1 MESIT
6 TRIITLPPQSLRLL
20 AKNARYMRHEVYAQ
34 LVANIRRDGKL
45 TSVPFAFRDGDA
57 YTVLSGN
64 HRVRAAIDAGLTE
77 IEVMVTDDKLS
88 RDQQVAIQLSH
99 NALAGED
106 NLSVLKDLYEEI
118 ESLDLR
124 AYSGLDDKTLALIEE
139 VKIPAM
145 GEANLSYQTI
155 PLIFL
160 PSEIE
165 TAKETFEE
173 ARKLVSADEV
183 WVARFED
190 YDAFL
195 DAMAAASSAYAVIN
209 TATALAVVLG
219 VFARHQEDLADGWY
233 GEEEPK
239 HKKWVPLSS
248 VVGTY
253 DVPAEAAQV
262 IRKAALLMRDRG
274 EVDSSSLW
282 RALEFWAADYLAGE

>member
-45 TSVPFAFRDGDA
+45 TSVPFAFCDGGT

-64 HRVRAAIDAGLTE
+64 HRVRAAIDAGLAE
-77 IEVMVTDDKLS
+77 IEVMVTDDELS
-88 RDQQVAIQLSH
+88 REQQIAIQLSH
-99 NALAGED
+99 NSLAGED
-106 NLSVLKDLYEEI
+106 NLGVLKDLYEEI

-124 AYSGLDDKTLALIEE
+124 AYSGLDDKTLALIED
-139 VKIPAM
+139 VKVPAM
-145 GEANLSYQTI
+145 SEANLSYQTI

-160 PSEIE
+160 PSEVDA
-165 TAKETFEE
+165 AKEAFEE
-173 ARKLVSADEV
+173 ARKLVATDEI
-183 WVARFED
+183 WLARFED

-195 DAMAAASSAYAVIN
+195 DAMATASSAYAITN
-209 TATALAVVLG
+209 TATALAVILG